1 MIKYKRI
8 THPIANKGFSRMR
21 RFVGHFKFSCNRIDY
36 PPHSNTGHSVPGS
49 RTLAKESSECCNAVI
64 KMESEDVG

>member
-1 MIKYKRI
+1 
-8 THPIANKGFSRMR
+8 MR